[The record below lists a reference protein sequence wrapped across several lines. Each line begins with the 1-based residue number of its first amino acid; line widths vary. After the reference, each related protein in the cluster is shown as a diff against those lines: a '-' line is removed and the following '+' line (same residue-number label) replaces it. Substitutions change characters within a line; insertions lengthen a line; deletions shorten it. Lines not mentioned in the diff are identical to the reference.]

1 MQAFHYILRILL
13 HAKGSN
19 LLKVV
24 SLGLG
29 LTMSILLFAR
39 VAFEQSYDT
48 CFPDTDRLYQVWS
61 QFTVKGEKL
70 DWQEMNC
77 GPVAGAILESFPE
90 QVESAT
96 CTAHWLVSN
105 PLYYGNT
112 RFDDKKIAA
121 DSLFFRTMG
130 IEVLSGNPVQD
141 LQQPNVVYL
150 SETLARKMF
159 GTEDPIGKVISYNHE
174 RDLTVRGTYADLPDN
189 TTLKAEGIV
198 SLPPSWAAEVSN
210 YSWSGGDSYF
220 QYIRLKPG
228 ADAEALNSRLGA
240 MVDKYRPSEDKKVY
254 GYTAKIAPLRD
265 TYRGYE
271 DMKRSAVILTVMG
284 FAILFIAA
292 LNYALISISSLSRR
306 AKAVGVQKCSGASSA
321 GIFGMFLAE
330 TALIIGLALVVMVFL
345 LFAFQDFVEDTA
357 ATRLA
362 NLFTGNRLWVP
373 VGTVLLLF
381 LIGGV
386 LPGQLFARIPVT
398 QVFRRYTE
406 GKKGWKRPLLFVQ
419 FAGVAF
425 ICGVMWMVTVQYDY
439 VTSKDMGFSTER
451 VATGY
456 IPFATAEESEA
467 AEHFFRSLP
476 YVEDVT
482 AGGDPLMGYSGTM
495 INDEGGNSLFS
506 ARFDQIRPNYADFM
520 GMTLLQGRMPR
531 LEGLEHWYDEVVV
544 NETLARMMHWGD
556 DVVGCMVNTM
566 GVNVKVVGLL
576 KDFQMGGFYEQP
588 APYIGFA
595 KTSFD
600 GNLFFK
606 LKEPFGDNL
615 LKLQQATVNAYP
627 DKTID
632 IYSMQSEADRLYNPV
647 RVLRNAMMVAAL
659 VMFLVML
666 MGLLGYTAD
675 EVQRRSKEIAIR
687 KVNGAEA
694 SGILELLGRDILWVA
709 VPAVVVGVCAAAYV
723 NGLWMEMFSAR
734 VSAGWAVYVLVA
746 IVNLLV
752 ILGCVLWR
760 TWHIANENPVVSLK
774 SE

>member
-1 MQAFHYILRILL
+1 MKQLHYVIQTLL
-13 HAKGSN
+13 HSKGSN

-70 DWQEMNC
+70 DWQQQNC
-77 GPVAGAILESFPE
+77 GPVAGGILESFPE

-96 CTAHWLVSN
+96 CTSRWMASS

-112 RFDDKKIAA
+112 RFNETKIAA

-130 IEVLSGNPVQD
+130 IEVLSGNPVKD
-141 LQQPNVVYL
+141 LQQPNIVYL
-150 SETLARKMF
+150 SETLAEKMF
-159 GTEDPIGKVISYNHE
+159 GGENPIGKVVSYNHE

-189 TTLKAEGIV
+189 TTVKADAVI
-198 SLPPSWAAEVSN
+198 SLPPSWAAEVAN
-210 YSWSGGDSYF
+210 YSWRGGDSYL

-228 ADAEALNSRLGA
+228 VDAETLNSRLGA
-240 MVDKYRPSEDKKVY
+240 MVDKYRPEEDKKF
-254 GYTAKIAPLRD
+254 GYTAKIAPLHD
-265 TYRGYE
+265 TYRGY
-271 DMKRSAVILTVMG
+271 DSVSRSKVILLVMG
-284 FAILFIAA
+284 FSILFIAA

-306 AKAVGVQKCSGASSA
+306 AKAVGVQKCNGASSA

-330 TALIIGLALVVMVFL
+330 TTLIIGLALVVMVFL

-373 VGTVLLLF
+373 VGTVVLLF

-419 FAGVAF
+419 FGGVAF
-425 ICGVMWMVTVQYDY
+425 ICGLMGMIMLQYQYVMN
-439 VTSKDMGFSTER
+439 KDMGFTVDR
-451 VATGY
+451 VALTSLGY
-456 IPFATAEESEA
+456 NSDEQSKNFVT
-467 AEHFFRSLP
+467 FFKSLP
-476 YVEDVT
+476 YVEDV
-482 AGGDPLMGYSGTM
+482 AGAMGDPLQGYSGTM
-495 INDEGGNSLFS
+495 IDSESGESLYS
-506 ARFDQIRPNYADFM
+506 ARFDYITENYASLMD
-520 GMTLLQGRMPR
+520 MTLLTGRMPR
-531 LEGLEHWYDEVVV
+531 NGDEVII
-544 NETLARMMHWGD
+544 NEDFAKRMHWTAESAVGQ
-556 DVVGCMVNTM
+556 VVHTM
-566 GVNVKVVGLL
+566 GETPKVVGVV
-576 KDFQMGGFYEQP
+576 KDFQIGGYYTPQM
-588 APYIGFA
+588 PYIGFGA
-595 KTSFD
+595 QWVNFMAT
-600 GNLFFK
+600 FK

-615 LKLQQATVNAYP
+615 VKLQKAVAEAYP

-632 IYSMQSEADRLYNPV
+632 VQSMPQIRDNMYNPV
-647 RVLRNAMMVAAL
+647 RVFRNATLVAGL
-659 VMFLVML
+659 VMFVIML

-694 SGILELLGRDILWVA
+694 SGILELLGRDIFVVAAPAVLVGVLASVYVNHLWLDMFSTQ
-709 VPAVVVGVCAAAYV
+709 VPA
-723 NGLWMEMFSAR
+723 
-734 VSAGWAVYVLVA
+734 GWPMYVLTGIVLLALIVA
-746 IVNLLV
+746 
-752 ILGCVLWR
+752 CVLWR
-760 TWHIANENPVVSLK
+760 TWGIANANPVESIK
-774 SE
+774 AE